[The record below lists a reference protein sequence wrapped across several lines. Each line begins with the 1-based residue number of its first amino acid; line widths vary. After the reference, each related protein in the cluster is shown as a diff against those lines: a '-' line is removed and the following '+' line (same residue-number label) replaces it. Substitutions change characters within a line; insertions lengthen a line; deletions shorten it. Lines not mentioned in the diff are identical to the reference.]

1 MPTAALLPPPVRRTT
16 RLPRLRAQVEAL
28 TLARLV
34 CDATACFPVDRAAV
48 GEELRRAAVV
58 VPVNV
63 AEGCACAARSG
74 RVRRLAVAWEAL
86 RELEARLDLV
96 AAAGLVSAERA
107 AELARHC
114 RWTGRLV
121 QALVHAPMR

>member
-1 MPTAALLPPPVRRTT
+1 MPTAAPPARRTT

-34 CDATACFPVDRAAV
+34 CAATACFPADRTAV
-48 GEELRRAAVV
+48 AEALRRSAVCI
-58 VPVNV
+58 PVNV
-63 AEGCACAARSG
+63 AEGCASPARAD
-74 RVRRLAVAWEAL
+74 RVRRLAVAWDAL
-86 RELEARLDLV
+86 RDLETRLDL
-96 AAAGLVSAERA
+96 AAVAGLVPAECA

-121 QALVHAPMR
+121 HALVHTPMR